1 MGRGRKNA
9 VRRGRRNTRVPAESE
24 KEHWGWS
31 GEEGGTLEL
40 VRREKGTLEL
50 VRRGRRNT
58 YTGEERN
65 KEY

>member
-9 VRRGRRNTRVPAESE
+9 VRRGRRNTRVPEESK

-31 GEEGGTLEL
+31 GEE
-40 VRREKGTLEL
+40 RGTLEL

-58 YTGEERN
+58 EVGQERN
-65 KEY
+65 KEYWYW